1 MLTLCFLQL
10 NGSDLTFVLYLH
22 YRLKQNACLFFC
34 FCMNVK
40 CSSFWK
46 STGLKVGQKLSG
58 QPADMQGSLLKMIRA
73 EPKQEVVKVD
83 SFSIF
88 SLRCVFNFYLSFQMT
103 GLDSHQTLQLAHRCA
118 FFYVQTNPTLSTS
131 VSVKPVQFPSF
142 IYTQNFHVRQ
152 LSIQRKPDRHRDGE
166 RYRDKGL
173 KRKLRVAGFIIE
185 KKKL

>member
-1 MLTLCFLQL
+1 
-10 NGSDLTFVLYLH
+10 
-22 YRLKQNACLFFC
+22 
-34 FCMNVK
+34 
-40 CSSFWK
+40 
-46 STGLKVGQKLSG
+46 
-58 QPADMQGSLLKMIRA
+58 MQGSLLKMMRA

-88 SLRCVFNFYLSFQMT
+88 WLRSVFNFYLSFQMT

-185 KKKL
+185 KKKLKEAAGKQQGEEGGEDERAYILWCYGEHFGRNDTPSHKVGS